1 MHSQCTKNKNS
12 NHCVY
17 HIDDLDL
24 VSILE
29 LEVLLKEE
37 IPINAAGDSTKTSD
51 TIILALVMTLLCVQ
65 LITLRS
71 SEEKVL
77 FEVIGCLVSYL
88 TASIRKLQECVPRVR
103 EAAGL
108 MTSPDIQNTI
118 HNMTSTTQQGAVGT
132 VSTIQPRT
140 SADNSADNN

>member
-1 MHSQCTKNKNS
+1 M
-12 NHCVY
+12 
-17 HIDDLDL
+17 

-37 IPINAAGDSTKTSD
+37 IPINTAGDSTKTSD

-65 LITLRS
+65 LITSCS
-71 SEEKVL
+71 SEERVL
-77 FEVIGCLVSYL
+77 FEVIGCLVSYS
-88 TASIRKLQECVPRVR
+88 TASIRKLHECVPRVR
-103 EAAGL
+103 EAADL

-140 SADNSADNN
+140 SAGNI